1 MKGFEKLKKV
11 AALLVVF
18 SMIFSTVLIAPA
30 GAQEDYNAQIEELQK
45 ELDRLGASQKEQSA
59 YQSTLSKQID
69 AYNAQLN
76 TYNKQLSELNS
87 QVANQSTDVLRL
99 NEQIAQKT
107 QDIQNAENEMKKT
120 MDQLKSN
127 MRSEYMTGSL
137 SWLAALL
144 NSENFGAF
152 ISNFEYIKKI
162 AHRDQ
167 ELKEKV
173 EQQIAQVQREKDELQ
188 RQKDD
193 AQSKLNAVEAIKQ
206 QVSSLRS
213 QIESTAAKLN
223 VKLKDSKDASKK
235 LSEEYQKAKA
245 EQDVLKEAQAEIDAQ
260 TDDGG
265 GGGGGGGGGDQSSGF
280 VCPLPS
286 GSYRVS
292 QGFSSVH
299 QAVDLAAGRGTRISA
314 SKSGTVITVQYWDGH
329 TTTGMQ
335 SYGNMVQIRHDDGS
349 STLYAHCDTLLVH
362 NGQRVNQGQ
371 QIATVGTTGNS
382 TGYHLHFEMKI
393 NGKRVDPIKYI

>member
-1 MKGFEKLKKV
+1 MKGFEKFKKV
-11 AALLVVF
+11 AALLIAF

-30 GAQEDYNAQIEELQK
+30 SAQEDYNAQIEELQR

-59 YQSTLSKQID
+59 YQNTLNKQID

-76 TYNKQLSELNS
+76 TYNKQLNDLNS
-87 QVANQSTDVLRL
+87 QIGNQSTDILAL
-99 NEQIAQKT
+99 SEQIAQKT
-107 QDIQNAENEMKKT
+107 QDIQNAEAEMKKT
-120 MDQLKSN
+120 MDQLKKN
-127 MRSEYMTGSL
+127 IRSEYMTGSL
-137 SWLAALL
+137 SWLEALL

-167 ELKEKV
+167 DLKEKV
-173 EQQIAQVQREKDELQ
+173 EQQIAQVQSEKDELQ

-193 AQSKLNAVEAIKQ
+193 AQAKLNAVETIKQ

-223 VKLKDSKDASKK
+223 AKLKDSKDASKK
-235 LSEEYQKAKA
+235 LSEEYQRAKA
-245 EQDVLKEAQAEIDAQ
+245 EQDVLKEAQAEIDSQ
-260 TDDGG
+260 TDD
-265 GGGGGGGGGDQSSGF
+265 GGGGGGGGDQSSGF
-280 VCPLPS
+280 VCPLPA

-362 NGQRVNQGQ
+362 NGQRVNRGQ
-371 QIATVGTTGNS
+371 QIGTVGTTGNS

>member
-1 MKGFEKLKKV
+1 MKGFEKFKKV
-11 AALLVVF
+11 AALLIVF

-30 GAQEDYNAQIEELQK
+30 SAQEDYNAQIEELQR

-59 YQSTLSKQID
+59 YQNTLNKQID

-76 TYNKQLSELNS
+76 TYNKQLNDLNS
-87 QVANQSTDVLRL
+87 QIGNQSTDILAL
-99 NEQIAQKT
+99 SEQIAQKT
-107 QDIQNAENEMKKT
+107 QDIQNAEAEMKKT
-120 MDQLKSN
+120 MDQLKKN
-127 MRSEYMTGSL
+127 IRSEYMTGSL
-137 SWLAALL
+137 SWLEALL

-167 ELKEKV
+167 DLKEKV
-173 EQQIAQVQREKDELQ
+173 EQQIAQVQSEKDELQ

-193 AQSKLNAVEAIKQ
+193 AQAKLNAVETIKQ

-223 VKLKDSKDASKK
+223 AKLKDSKDASKK
-235 LSEEYQKAKA
+235 LSEEYQRAKA
-245 EQDVLKEAQAEIDAQ
+245 EQDVLKEAQAEIDSQ
-260 TDDGG
+260 TDD
-265 GGGGGGGGGDQSSGF
+265 GGGGGGGGDQSSGF
-280 VCPLPS
+280 ICPLPA

-362 NGQRVNQGQ
+362 NGQRVNRGQ
-371 QIATVGTTGNS
+371 QIGTVGTTGNS

>member
-1 MKGFEKLKKV
+1 MKGFEKFKKV
-11 AALLVVF
+11 AALLIAF

-30 GAQEDYNAQIEELQK
+30 SAQEDYNAQIEELQK
-45 ELDRLGASQKEQSA
+45 ELDRLGASQKEQKS
-59 YQSTLSKQID
+59 YQNVLNKQID

-76 TYNKQLSELNS
+76 TYNKQLNDLNS
-87 QVANQSTDVLRL
+87 QIGNQSTDILAL
-99 NEQIAQKT
+99 SEQIAQKT
-107 QDIQNAENEMKKT
+107 QDIQNAEAEMKKT
-120 MDQLKSN
+120 MDQLKKN
-127 MRSEYMTGSL
+127 IRSEYMTGSL
-137 SWLAALL
+137 SWLEALL

-167 ELKEKV
+167 DLKEKV
-173 EQQIAQVQREKDELQ
+173 EQQIAQVQSEKDELQ

-193 AQSKLNAVEAIKQ
+193 AQAKLNAVEAIKQ
-206 QVSSLRS
+206 QVSFLRS

-223 VKLKDSKDASKK
+223 AKLKDSKDASKK
-235 LSEEYQKAKA
+235 LSEEYQRAKA
-245 EQDVLKEAQAEIDAQ
+245 EQDVLKEAQAEIDSQ
-260 TDDGG
+260 TDD
-265 GGGGGGGGGDQSSGF
+265 GGGGGGGGDQSSGF
-280 VCPLPS
+280 ICPLPA

-371 QIATVGTTGNS
+371 QIGTVGTTGNS